1 MRAVDINHNF
11 NAYWHKL
18 RQMEIEDGITG
29 PAMTRYGGTYPE
41 SEPESKYLA
50 DLTRKCEFGYTLAFH
65 SQGEE
70 IYYGFDDYLPPNAEH
85 MAKDL
90 PHQADTYCQ
99 NRKDWLRSE
108 DIKIGLFVDLGGR
121 DLPLK

>member
-1 MRAVDINHNF
+1 MRGVDINHNF

-65 SQGEE
+65 SQGKKF
-70 IYYGFDDYLPPNAEH
+70 IMDLMIIFLPMQNTWQKTCRIKRILTVKTGRIGFV
-85 MAKDL
+85 
-90 PHQADTYCQ
+90 
-99 NRKDWLRSE
+99 RR
-108 DIKIGLFVDLGGR
+108 I
-121 DLPLK
+121 